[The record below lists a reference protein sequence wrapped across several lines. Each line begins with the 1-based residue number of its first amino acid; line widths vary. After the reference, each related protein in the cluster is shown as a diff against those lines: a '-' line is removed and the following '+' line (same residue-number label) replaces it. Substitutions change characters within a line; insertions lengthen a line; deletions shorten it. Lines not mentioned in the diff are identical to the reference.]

1 MDENNSNKEINV
13 EVLNYRLEAIETE
26 IKNLK
31 SLLIDVPLLISKVE
45 VMSKEFKEDL
55 KQTEERLESKAAQ
68 RDTNL
73 RTEIYSRLQL
83 AERRI
88 TELENEV
95 TRIKSNSKE
104 SNKEIA
110 ELKAAPDKKSAAK
123 WNYIMD
129 YAFKALVTIAVG
141 YFLYKIG
148 LKG

>member
-95 TRIKSNSKE
+95 TKIKSNSKE
-104 SNKEIA
+104 SDKNIA

-123 WNYIMD
+123 WNYVMD

-141 YFLYKIG
+141 YFMYKIG
-148 LKG
+148 LSN

>member
-95 TRIKSNSKE
+95 TKIKSNSKE
-104 SNKEIA
+104 NNKDIA

-148 LKG
+148 LSN

>member
-1 MDENNSNKEINV
+1 MDETNKEINV

-45 VMSKEFKEDL
+45 NLSKDFKEDL
-55 KQTEERLESKAAQ
+55 KQVEERLESKAAQ

-73 RTEIYSRLQL
+73 RTELYSRLQL

-95 TRIKSNSKE
+95 VRIKSNSKE
-104 SNKEIA
+104 SNKENA
-110 ELKAAPDKKSAAK
+110 DLKAAPDKKSAAK

-129 YAFKALVTIAVG
+129 YAFKTIVTIAVG
-141 YFLYKIG
+141 YFVYKIG
-148 LKG
+148 LSN

>member
-1 MDENNSNKEINV
+1 MNDENNKEINL
-13 EVLNYRLEAIETE
+13 EVLNYRLETIEAE
-26 IKNLK
+26 IKGLK
-31 SLLIDVPLLISKVE
+31 SLLVDVPLLVSKVE
-45 VMSKEFKEDL
+45 NMSKDFKEDL
-55 KQTEERLESKAAQ
+55 KQVEERIESKAAQ

-73 RTEIYSRLQL
+73 RTEIYSRIQL

-88 TELENEV
+88 TDLENEIAKMKV
-95 TRIKSNSKE
+95 NSKE

>member
-1 MDENNSNKEINV
+1 MDETNKEINV

-45 VMSKEFKEDL
+45 NLSKDFKEDL
-55 KQTEERLESKAAQ
+55 KQVEERLESKAAQ

-73 RTEIYSRLQL
+73 RTELYSRLQL

-95 TRIKSNSKE
+95 VRIKSNSKE

-110 ELKAAPDKKSAAK
+110 DLKAVPDKKSAAI

-129 YAFKALVTIAVG
+129 YAFKTIVTIAVG

-148 LKG
+148 LSN

>member
-95 TRIKSNSKE
+95 VRIKSNSKE

-110 ELKAAPDKKSAAK
+110 DLKAAPDKKSAAK

-148 LKG
+148 LSN